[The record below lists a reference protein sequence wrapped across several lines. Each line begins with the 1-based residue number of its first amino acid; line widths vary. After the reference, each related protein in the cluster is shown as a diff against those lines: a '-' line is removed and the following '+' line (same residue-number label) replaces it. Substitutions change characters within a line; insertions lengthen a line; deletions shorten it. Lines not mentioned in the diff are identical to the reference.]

1 MAEATE
7 PEFATISPQ
16 LAVTTEPSSS
26 VTAGASS
33 TVKVSVDSDSGAVM
47 ADSSVSGSG
56 SGSVPV
62 PVPVPAATGTAGA
75 TASCG
80 GPVDAVSG
88 VATLICLAT
97 LTCLT
102 CSINEAGS
110 GYSLSA
116 SAAGFVSAPTSSID
130 VTATVA
136 GAPRG
141 LTATPGNGQVFLP
154 RTAPRSDGGSA
165 ATGYD
170 IDEGTSSGRE
180 SSTPVNPVADTQI
193 SYTATGLTNGTAS
206 RLLLHGEGGQR
217 LG

>member
-16 LAVTTEPSSS
+16 LAVMTEPSSS

-56 SGSVPV
+56 SV

-206 RLLLHGEGGQR
+206 CLLLHGEGGQR

>member
-16 LAVTTEPSSS
+16 LAVMTEPSSS

-33 TVKVSVDSDSGAVM
+33 TVKVSVDSGSGAVM
-47 ADSSVSGSG
+47 ADSSVP
-56 SGSVPV
+56 VPV

>member
-7 PEFATISPQ
+7 PEFATISAQ

-33 TVKVSVDSDSGAVM
+33 TVKVSVDSGSGAVM
-47 ADSSVSGSG
+47 ADSSVP
-56 SGSVPV
+56 VPV